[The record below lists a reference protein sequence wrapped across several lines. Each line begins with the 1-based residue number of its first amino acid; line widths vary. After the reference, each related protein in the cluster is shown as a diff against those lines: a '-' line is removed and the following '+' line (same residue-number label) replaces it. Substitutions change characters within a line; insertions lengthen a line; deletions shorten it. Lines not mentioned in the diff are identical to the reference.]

1 VIASEPR
8 EPAAVGTA
16 RLRAALRAAPNRLI
30 CTPCGDGARPR
41 IDANIRRYGRR
52 FRVVRL
58 ERLVRTGR
66 TSPRRHVRPI
76 PIRSRPSWCRH
87 SDCASKGCPMADDED
102 EGEEMPVELY
112 EDARRLTQL
121 FRQEEERRKTPPG
134 DTLNARACC
143 CSEASGGRCRGRR
156 MGAFAGPGLVL
167 R

>member
-1 VIASEPR
+1 
-8 EPAAVGTA
+8 
-16 RLRAALRAAPNRLI
+16 
-30 CTPCGDGARPR
+30 
-41 IDANIRRYGRR
+41 
-52 FRVVRL
+52 
-58 ERLVRTGR
+58 
-66 TSPRRHVRPI
+66 
-76 PIRSRPSWCRH
+76 
-87 SDCASKGCPMADDED
+87 MADDED